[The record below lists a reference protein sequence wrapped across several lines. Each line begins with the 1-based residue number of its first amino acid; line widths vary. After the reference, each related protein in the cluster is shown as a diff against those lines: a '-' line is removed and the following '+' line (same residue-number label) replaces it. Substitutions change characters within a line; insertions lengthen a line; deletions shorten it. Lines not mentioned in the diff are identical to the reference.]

1 MQTEKI
7 KPFVLPVVIGILI
20 CFAAGL
26 LGSMVTMPA
35 VESMWFIDLNK
46 PVFQPPNWLF
56 APVWTILYILMGAA
70 AGIVYVEGKNRM
82 EGKTALILFAVQLVL
97 NILWSFMFFGVH
109 TLLGA
114 SVNIVLLWGTLLATI
129 IYFFKLNRA
138 AGWMMI
144 PYILWT
150 TFATI
155 LTITLFVMN

>member
-7 KPFVLPVVIGILI
+7 KPFVLPVIIGVLI
-20 CFAAGL
+20 CLAAGM
-26 LGSMVTMPA
+26 LGSLVTMPA

-56 APVWTILYILMGAA
+56 APVWTILYILMGVA
-70 AGIVYVEGKNRM
+70 AGIVFVKSKDHM
-82 EGKTALILFAVQLVL
+82 MKKTALILFAVQLVL
-97 NILWSFMFFGVH
+97 NILWSFLFFGAQM
-109 TLLGA
+109 LLGA
-114 SVNIVLLWGTLLATI
+114 AVDIVLLWAVLLTTTI
-129 IYFFKLNRA
+129 SFFKVSRA

-144 PYILWT
+144 PYILWV